1 MSVPDLF
8 VSGVLVEHVVTPV
21 GFVRSGRTDIA
32 MTDNWGE
39 VISTIVIDQRYGD
52 ECTLGLDEF

>member
-1 MSVPDLF
+1 M
-8 VSGVLVEHVVTPV
+8 EHVVTPV